1 MISKGFMKNIY
12 YSVRRNSF
20 ILLSALTIGGLYSCS
35 EDFLDVERE
44 GVGVGE
50 SFFETEQHAIEAVTS
65 IYGNLKEW
73 NVSSFAHLA
82 VTTIASDNAEKGSV
96 PGDAGFLNN
105 FDDFSITATEGQLN
119 GYWNG
124 QYQGINLA
132 NQVLTNVP
140 PIPMDETLKARL
152 LAEAKFLRAYHY
164 FNLVRTF
171 GGVPLRLSV
180 PPPGD
185 PEPIEEQTRTRA
197 SREEVYAQII
207 EDLTEAA
214 SVLPVSYDAAN
225 RARVTKGAALSM
237 LAKVQLYQE
246 NWQEV
251 YNLTS
256 QVMNMG
262 YSLTPNY
269 YDIFRISGE
278 NNSESIFEI
287 QGQTVPGNCG
297 ATDGY
302 QWAEVQG
309 VRGQFGWGFVEP
321 TEDLVN
327 AYEEGDERLD
337 ATILFRG
344 EVTPEGDKII
354 ENAPNPRYNQKA
366 YVPSFVTNECGYGR
380 DQNIR
385 ILRYAEV
392 LLMHAEA
399 ANELGL
405 TEEALSALN
414 MVRERAGLEPIES
427 ATQEE
432 LRRIIWHERRVE
444 LALESGDRFFDL
456 VRQGRAA
463 EVLRAL
469 GKNFTEGKNE
479 VFPIPQQQIDISGGT
494 LTQNPGY

>member
-1 MISKGFMKNIY
+1 MKNIF
-12 YSVRRNSF
+12 YSIKRNSF
-20 ILLSALTIGGLYSCS
+20 ILISTLAIGGLYSCS
-35 EDFLDVERE
+35 EDFLDVEPE
-44 GVGVGE
+44 GVPVGE
-50 SFFETEQHAIEAVTS
+50 DFFVTGEHAMQAVNS
-65 IYGNLKEW
+65 IYGNLREW
-73 NVSSFAHLA
+73 NNIAFAHLA
-82 VTTIASDNAEKGSV
+82 ITTITSDNAEKGSV
-96 PGDAGFLNN
+96 PGDAGFLDN
-105 FDDFSITATEGQLN
+105 FDNLTVTPTEGQLN

-140 PIPMDETLKARL
+140 QINMDESLKARL
-152 LAEAKFLRAYHY
+152 LAEAKFFRAYHY
-164 FNLVRTF
+164 FNLVRAF

-180 PPPGD
+180 PLPGEQED
-185 PEPIEEQTRTRA
+185 PEQLNLPRA
-197 SREEVYAQII
+197 SKEDVYAQIV
-207 EDLTEAA
+207 EDLREAA
-214 SVLPVSYDAAN
+214 QVLPVNYDAAN
-225 RARVTKGAALSM
+225 EGRATKGAALGM
-237 LAKVQLYQE
+237 LAKVQLYQK

-251 YNLTS
+251 LDLTE
-256 QVMNMG
+256 QIMGLG

-278 NNSESIFEI
+278 NNNESIFEI
-287 QGQTVPGNCG
+287 QAATIPGNCG
-297 ATDGY
+297 ASNS

-321 TEDLVN
+321 TQDLVE

-344 EVTPEGDKII
+344 ETTPEGDVIS
-354 ENAPNPRYNQKA
+354 ESAPNPRYNQKA

-385 ILRYAEV
+385 ILRFAEV

-399 ANELGL
+399 ANELGR
-405 TEEALSALN
+405 TEQALETLN
-414 MVRERAGLEPIES
+414 MVRVRAGLEPIES

-432 LRRIIWHERRVE
+432 LRNLIWQERRVE
-444 LALESGDRFFDL
+444 LALENGDRFFDL

-463 EVLRAL
+463 EVLQAL
-469 GKNFTEGKNE
+469 GKNFVEGKNE
-479 VFPIPQQQIDISGGT
+479 VFPIPQQQINLSGGT

>member
-1 MISKGFMKNIY
+1 MKNIY
-12 YSVRRNSF
+12 YSVKRNSF
-20 ILLSALTIGGLYSCS
+20 ILLGALVIGGLYSCS

-50 SFFETEQHAIEAVTS
+50 EFFTTQDHAMEAVTS
-65 IYGNLKEW
+65 IYGNLREW
-73 NVSSFAHLA
+73 NNIAFAHLA
-82 VTTIASDNAEKGSV
+82 ITTIASDNAEKGSV
-96 PGDAGFLNN
+96 PGDAGFLDN
-105 FDDFSITATEGQLN
+105 FDNFTITATEGQLN

-140 PIPMDETLKARL
+140 PITMDESLKGRL
-152 LAEAKFLRAYHY
+152 LAEAKFFRAYHY

-180 PPPGD
+180 PLPGEQ
-185 PEPIEEQTRTRA
+185 EPLEQLNLQRA

-207 EDLTEAA
+207 QDLTDAA

-225 RARVTKGAALSM
+225 STRVTKGAALGM
-237 LAKVQLYQE
+237 LAKVQMYQE

-251 YNLTS
+251 LNLTT
-256 QVMNMG
+256 QIMGMG

-287 QGQTVPGNCG
+287 QAQTVPGNC
-297 ATDGY
+297 AASNS

-321 TEDLVN
+321 SEDLVN
-327 AYEEGDERLD
+327 AYEEGDERMD

-344 EVTPEGDKII
+344 EVTPEGEKII
-354 ENAPNPRYNQKA
+354 DAAPNPRYNQKA
-366 YVPSFVTNECGYGR
+366 YVPGFVTNECGYAK

-399 ANELGL
+399 ANELGM

-432 LRRIIWHERRVE
+432 LREIIWHERRVE
-444 LALESGDRFFDL
+444 LALENGDRFFDL
-456 VRQGRAA
+456 VRQGKAA
-463 EVLRAL
+463 EVFQAL
-469 GKNFTEGKNE
+469 GKNFTPGKNE

-494 LTQNPGY
+494 LEQNPGY

>member
-1 MISKGFMKNIY
+1 MKNIY
-12 YSVRRNSF
+12 YSVKRNSF
-20 ILLSALTIGGLYSCS
+20 ILLSALAIGGLYSCS

-50 SFFETEQHAIEAVTS
+50 EFFTTQDHAMEAVTS
-65 IYGNLKEW
+65 IYGNLREW
-73 NVSSFAHLA
+73 NNIAFAHLA
-82 VTTIASDNAEKGSV
+82 ITTIASDDAGKGSV
-96 PGDAGFLNN
+96 PGDAGFLDN
-105 FDDFSITATEGQLN
+105 FNDFTITATEGQLN

-140 PIPMDETLKARL
+140 TITMDESLKARL
-152 LAEAKFLRAYHY
+152 LAEAKFFRAYHY

-180 PPPGD
+180 PLPGEQ
-185 PEPIEEQTRTRA
+185 EPLEQLNLPRS

-207 EDLTEAA
+207 QDLTDAA
-214 SVLPVSYDAAN
+214 GVLPAAYDAAN
-225 RARVTKGAALSM
+225 RTRVTQGAALGM

-251 YNLTS
+251 VNLTT
-256 QVMNMG
+256 QIMGMG

-287 QGQTVPGNCG
+287 QAQTVPGNC
-297 ATDGY
+297 AASNS

-321 TEDLVN
+321 SEDLVN

-344 EVTPEGDKII
+344 ETTPEGEKII
-354 ENAPNPRYNQKA
+354 DNAPNPRYNQKA
-366 YVPSFVTNECGYGR
+366 YVPGFVTNECGYAK

-399 ANELGL
+399 ANELGQ
-405 TEEALSALN
+405 TEEALSSLN
-414 MVRERAGLEPIES
+414 MVRERAGLDPIET

-432 LRRIIWHERRVE
+432 LRNMIWHERRVE
-444 LALESGDRFFDL
+444 LALESGDRFYDL

-463 EVLRAL
+463 EVFQAQ
-469 GKNFTEGKNE
+469 GTNFVEGKNE
-479 VFPIPQQQIDISGGT
+479 VYPIPQQQIDISGGT
-494 LTQNPGY
+494 LEQNPGY